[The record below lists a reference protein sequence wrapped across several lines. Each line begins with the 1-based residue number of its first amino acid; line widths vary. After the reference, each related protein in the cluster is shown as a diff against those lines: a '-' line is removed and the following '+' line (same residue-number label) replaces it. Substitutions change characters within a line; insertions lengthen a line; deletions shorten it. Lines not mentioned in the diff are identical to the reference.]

1 MKFYPIKSFIKKGRI
16 CVLEIS
22 EDDAG
27 INVYAC
33 YVDDEKQVVD
43 TIKNEI
49 EKMVDGAKYTTEV
62 DFPEVSAEFKNGKYT
77 FKIIGTVSKDI
88 CKQVTDAFGS
98 EE

>member
-27 INVYAC
+27 IDVYAC
-33 YVDDEKQVVD
+33 YVDDEKQIAD
-43 TIKNEI
+43 TIKTEI
-49 EKMVDGAKYTTEV
+49 ERMVDREKYTTEV
-62 DFPEVSAEFKNGKYT
+62 DFPEVSAEFKKGKYT
-77 FKIIGTVSKDI
+77 FKIIGNISKDVRQQI
-88 CKQVTDAFGS
+88 TGTFGS